1 LHVDFHDAEATD
13 EVCILSI
20 DADAANTLVTND
32 GLGVEIADVGDVTLG
47 VYQVN
52 VRVGIDYYEAL
63 SLLTPADMADVYI
76 AHTIDL
82 IVGIDALVFLIV
94 LVESS

>member
-1 LHVDFHDAEATD
+1 MLRSSRLQRLNNIDILVVIAVVFGGQRGRIVRIIGHVCIRNLCPLHVDFHDAEATD

-52 VRVGIDYYEAL
+52 V
-63 SLLTPADMADVYI
+63 
-76 AHTIDL
+76 
-82 IVGIDALVFLIV
+82 
-94 LVESS
+94 